1 MPTQET
7 RHQIRS
13 VFDKAFLKMLNDEH
27 EIVFSEATGKVF
39 GLESCLKRL
48 YAFRK
53 ERLEHDR
60 KVLFPGGGVAN
71 VEH

>member
-1 MPTQET
+1 MAVRET

-13 VFDKAFLKMLNDEH
+13 VFDESFLQQLANEH
-27 EIVFSEATGKVF
+27 EIVFSESTGKVH
-39 GLESCLKRL
+39 GLEACLKRL
-48 YAFRK
+48 YTFRK

-60 KVLFPGGGVAN
+60 KVLFPGGVAN